1 MAYKAAIFDMD
12 GTILNTLDDLTD
24 ALDYSLK
31 ETGHACK
38 YDSRMVAQFFGSGV
52 YVAIKRAL
60 SIENGFPAEKLDLIG
75 TANEPDDCFKD
86 DAEIERVS
94 EIYRPY
100 YDAHCDIK
108 TGPYP
113 GILALLKKLRD
124 SGIKTAVVSNKP
136 DSAVQTLVDDMFPDS
151 FDFALGE
158 KEGIKRKPAPDMVN
172 ECLRVLEI
180 PREDCVYIGDS
191 EVDFA
196 TGQNSG
202 MHVISVDWGFRSHKY
217 LTRIPVE
224 RIVSD
229 AEELGNEIFN
239 DPYAKA

>member
-100 YDAHCDIK
+100 
-108 TGPYP
+108 
-113 GILALLKKLRD
+113 
-124 SGIKTAVVSNKP
+124 
-136 DSAVQTLVDDMFPDS
+136 
-151 FDFALGE
+151 
-158 KEGIKRKPAPDMVN
+158 
-172 ECLRVLEI
+172 
-180 PREDCVYIGDS
+180 
-191 EVDFA
+191 
-196 TGQNSG
+196 
-202 MHVISVDWGFRSHKY
+202 
-217 LTRIPVE
+217 
-224 RIVSD
+224 
-229 AEELGNEIFN
+229 
-239 DPYAKA
+239 